1 MPQFENGPQC
11 QEVLLKSE
19 LESHIRWMHTG
30 STICEECG
38 QTFGDPKRYKM
49 HFYRQ
54 HSIVS
59 CQFCGEDIVGFAKM
73 KKHIAHNHRGDP
85 IPCSECGVKFADAF
99 NLVRHKREM
108 HTAKEEMPYQC
119 PYAECDKAF
128 HGIKK
133 YFNHLNNIHFNV
145 YAFVC
150 QYNCPGAKYK
160 DESNLR
166 SHYKK
171 KHDHK
176 IEGLKHPLLEDL
188 LKAMPEEQRVYHE
201 SILRSAGHYNDLK
214 DRLGTGRFIGKLK

>member
-1 MPQFENGPQC
+1 
-11 QEVLLKSE
+11 
-19 LESHIRWMHTG
+19 
-30 STICEECG
+30 
-38 QTFGDPKRYKM
+38 M

-119 PYAECDKAF
+119 PYVECDKAF

-201 SILRSAGHYNDLK
+201 SMLRSSGYYNDLVE
-214 DRLGTGRFIGKLK
+214 RVGCGVGKFTRYMN